1 MLFFKNYFIKTIE
14 LIDIKII
21 DLLELYNY
29 FFMDFF
35 ELINKRRSVRKFSDV
50 EVPESVMRKCL
61 KASVLAANSSNLQPW
76 EFYWVRSKEK
86 KKDIVDACFS
96 QNAAKTAKEFVVAV
110 ARIDTWKR
118 NRNLILE
125 EYKKQNKFISIID
138 NYYNKLIP
146 LIYYHDRFGIAGLIK
161 RIIYIFINIMGYFK
175 PVLRGPV
182 YKHELFE
189 TVTKTT
195 ALACQ
200 NFMMALV
207 AEGFDSC
214 PMEGFDEKRIKKILK
229 LNWKCNV
236 VMIFGIGK
244 ADSKGIYGER
254 FRIDEDLVIKEV

>member
-1 MLFFKNYFIKTIE
+1 MN
-14 LIDIKII
+14 
-21 DLLELYNY
+21 
-29 FFMDFF
+29 FF

-50 EVPESVMRKCL
+50 EVPEVVMKKCL
-61 KASVLAANSSNLQPW
+61 KASILSANSSNLQPW
-76 EFYWVRSKEK
+76 EFYWVKSKEK
-86 KKDIVDACFS
+86 KKLVVEACFS
-96 QNAAKTAKEFVVAV
+96 QNAAKTAKEIVIAV

-118 NRNLILE
+118 NRNLIVE
-125 EYKKQNKFISIID
+125 EYKKQNKFIPIIN

-146 LIYYHDRFGIAGLIK
+146 FVYYHDRLGIAGLIK
-161 RIIYIFINIMGYFK
+161 RIIYVFINIFGYFK
-175 PVLRGPV
+175 PVPRGPI

-229 LNWKCNV
+229 LNWKCHV

-254 FRIDEDLVIKEV
+254 FRIDDDLVIKEV